1 MKKFIYDPSQYNN
14 FHIEVRKK
22 ILNCFCVC
30 GITPELVQNSRNIK
44 KDCFDKFKCINLV
57 KNKLEKTF
65 YIKVNKTTLKNCSDI
80 YDVYMYVIPIIKS
93 EEEIRKAAKEK
104 AALFLQKANE
114 IRWNYVEDSY
124 YEFD

>member
-1 MKKFIYDPSQYNN
+1 MSKFKYNPGQYKN
-14 FHIEVRKK
+14 FGNPVKNKIIE
-22 ILNCFCVC
+22 CFCVC

-44 KDCFDKFKCINLV
+44 KDCFNKFKCINLI

-65 YIKVNKTTLKNCSDI
+65 RIKVNKTTLNNCSDI

-93 EEEIRKAAKEK
+93 EEEIRKAANEE

-114 IRWNYVEDSY
+114 IRWNYVENCY
-124 YEFD
+124 YNFY